1 MRELEF
7 LPEWYPR
14 IQRRKRLVVLHGWLT
29 VVVAAGLCLWMLL
42 ARRNVQQAQAALSSI
57 SSEMVQTQSEQRQ
70 LDEQLAIKQELQV
83 KERIVAHIGFPMEMS
98 RLLRALDAVM
108 PKEMSLLEASFETQ
122 EQLVGPSGPAAARAT
137 PDVEP
142 VIDRQLKVRV
152 VGVAPTDVDL
162 ANFLAGLNSYS
173 FFRQVSL
180 GKASDKSDSGHLMRE
195 FEVTFQI
202 DLNQPVSK

>member
-7 LPEWYPR
+7 LPDWYPR
-14 IQRRKRLVVLHGWLT
+14 IRRRKRFVVLHGWLT
-29 VVVAAGLCLWMLL
+29 VVVAVGLCLWMLL
-42 ARRNVQQAQAALSSI
+42 ARRNVQHAQAALNSI

-70 LDEQLAIKQELQV
+70 LDEQLAIKKELLV
-83 KERIVAHIGFPMEMS
+83 KEQIVAQLGFPMEMS
-98 RLLRALDAVM
+98 RLLRALDSVM

-137 PDVEP
+137 PETEP
-142 VIDRQLKVRV
+142 AVDRKLKVRL
-152 VGVAPTDVDL
+152 VGVSPTDVDL

-173 FFRQVSL
+173 FFKQVSL

-195 FEVTFQI
+195 FEVTFLI
-202 DLNQPVSK
+202 DLNQPSVK

>member
-29 VVVAAGLCLWMLL
+29 VVVAAALCLWMLL

-83 KERIVAHIGFPMEMS
+83 KERIVAQLGFPMEMS

-108 PKEMSLLEASFETQ
+108 PKEMSLLEASFLTQ
-122 EQLVGPSGPAAARAT
+122 EQLVGPTGPAAARAT

-142 VIDRQLKVRV
+142 AIDRQLKVRL